1 MAAIKQHFEKE
12 RKGYLD
18 SQVED
23 LTSASNT
30 LEDAIRRIDKET
42 RDRLI
47 ATFNEVRDPLNKI
60 HMITNKFYFKM

>member
-1 MAAIKQHFEKE
+1 MCI
-12 RKGYLD
+12 RD
-18 SQVED
+18 RD

-47 ATFNEVRDPLNKI
+47 ATFNEVNKNF
-60 HMITNKFYFKM
+60 T